1 MIDIQLLREKLLRLN
16 LPYSAEAGMVEVSE
30 QLQKGL
36 AFFPVGRGL
45 FGDGED
51 LPKGKIMILGQDFGT
66 LSYTQN
72 LPQSGEDIRTNA
84 TWRNLLKLI
93 RDAKISENECF
104 FTNAIMGV
112 REKEEKMTGKSPGM
126 KHEGFRKKCQDFFEF
141 QLETQKAA
149 TIWALG
155 MEVMRFLLPL
165 SSELRKK
172 WSRISS
178 LKSLDETSTPLLKS
192 VHFDNTNLLKT
203 NVLILS
209 HPCIWSNLEKRKFN
223 EIKGVDAILE
233 MMRQSLAE

>member
-1 MIDIQLLREKLLRLN
+1 MSDIQLLRETLRSLK
-16 LPYSAEAGMVEVSE
+16 LPYSADTGMVEVSE
-30 QLQKGL
+30 QVKGI

-45 FGDGED
+45 FDDGEN

-72 LPQSGEDIRTNA
+72 LPQSGEDVEKNA
-84 TWRNLLKLI
+84 TWRNLLELI
-93 RDAKISENECF
+93 SGAKISENECF

-126 KHEGFRKKCQDFFEF
+126 KHKGFRKKCQEFFEF
-141 QLETQKAA
+141 QIETQKPT

-165 SSELRKK
+165 SSELREK
-172 WSRISS
+172 WGKIST
-178 LKSLDETSTPLLKS
+178 LKSLDETSTPLLKAI
-192 VHFDNTNLLKT
+192 HFDNNKLLKT
-203 NVLILS
+203 NVLILT

-223 EIKGVDAILE
+223 EIKGVEAIRE
-233 MMRQSLAE
+233 MMRQSLTT